1 MTRPDGQGNA
11 SPYLPLSIAVAVV
24 SVGSI
29 LIRLAQAPALA
40 VAFHRVFFATL
51 ALAPFALPKALRS
64 WPSLTAAQGLL
75 VLASGISLGV
85 HFATWIASL
94 SYTSVASSVLL
105 VNMAPLFTLIFSRV
119 FLAEIAPPAVKAAMA
134 LALGGASLIALG
146 DWGGN
151 TDSLLGDGLALA
163 GAVTLSVYH
172 VVGRSL
178 RECVPL
184 GAYVLA
190 VWATAALT
198 LAGFAWAFHVA
209 LLGYSTRTFALLLL
223 LALGPTLAGHG
234 LVNAS
239 LRVLPAP
246 TVGLFLLGEPVGA
259 TLLAFLV
266 FGEHPGL
273 WTVSG
278 GVLVLLALAFVVVKA
293 KA

>member
-1 MTRPDGQGNA
+1 MTRSDGQGNV
-11 SPYLPLSIAVAVV
+11 SPYVPLSIAVAVV

-40 VAFHRVFFATL
+40 VAFHRVLFAAL
-51 ALAPFALPKALRS
+51 ALAPFALPNALRS

-119 FLAEIAPPAVKAAMA
+119 FLAEIAPPAVTAAMA

-146 DWGGN
+146 DLSAN
-151 TDSLLGDGLALA
+151 TDSLVGDGLALA

-172 VVGRSL
+172 VVGRRL
-178 RECVPL
+178 RECLPL

-209 LLGYSTRTFALLLL
+209 LLGYSSRTFALLLL
-223 LALGPTLAGHG
+223 LALGPTLGGHG

-266 FGEHPGL
+266 LGERPGL

-278 GVLVLLALAFVVVKA
+278 GVLVLLALAFVAVKA
-293 KA
+293 KG